1 MFNTLDNLSP
11 SKIPFHY
18 MEETEYFIDWTGKF
32 TQMFSMQE
40 SVLNFSIS
48 IPSEDR
54 SALI

>member
-1 MFNTLDNLSP
+1 
-11 SKIPFHY
+11 